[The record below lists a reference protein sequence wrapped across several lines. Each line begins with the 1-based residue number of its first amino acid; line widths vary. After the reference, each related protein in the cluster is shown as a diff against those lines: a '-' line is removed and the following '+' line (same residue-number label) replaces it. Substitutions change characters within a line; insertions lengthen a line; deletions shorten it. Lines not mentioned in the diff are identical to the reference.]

1 MAELDTSLFTQPV
14 RIDSWVW
21 AVRLIKT
28 RSQSAAECKAGH
40 VKLNGTTVKP
50 SQQVVPGDIVT
61 LWHEHRNIK
70 VEVVATISKR
80 VGAPI
85 ARTCY
90 IDHSPPPPPKE
101 LLMSMPRRDR
111 GAGPQRRNDANSTGC
126 GAAGNRAAG
135 ELGWPDHACPHGG
148 ACLPVHLNR
157 LSPAWAA
164 LMSASRCRSRAGRC
178 AGNFPVVPVLAICSS
193 PKAASSRSSMIRTCP
208 GWNV

>member
-1 MAELDTSLFTQPV
+1 MAEFDTSLFTQPV

-50 SQQVVPGDIVT
+50 SQQVVPGDIIT
-61 LWHEHRNIK
+61 LWHDHRNMK

-111 GAGPQRRNDANSTGC
+111 
-126 GAAGNRAAG
+126 
-135 ELGWPDHACPHGG
+135 
-148 ACLPVHLNR
+148 
-157 LSPAWAA
+157 
-164 LMSASRCRSRAGRC
+164 AGRPTKKERRELDRLR
-178 AGNFPVVPVLAICSS
+178 G
-193 PKAASSRSSMIRTCP
+193 RR
-208 GWNV
+208 

>member
-40 VKLNGTTVKP
+40 VKLNGITVKP

-111 GAGPQRRNDANSTGC
+111 GAGRPTKKERR
-126 GAAGNRAAG
+126 
-135 ELGWPDHACPHGG
+135 ELD
-148 ACLPVHLNR
+148 R
-157 LSPAWAA
+157 L
-164 LMSASRCRSRAGRC
+164 RGR
-178 AGNFPVVPVLAICSS
+178 
-193 PKAASSRSSMIRTCP
+193 R
-208 GWNV
+208 